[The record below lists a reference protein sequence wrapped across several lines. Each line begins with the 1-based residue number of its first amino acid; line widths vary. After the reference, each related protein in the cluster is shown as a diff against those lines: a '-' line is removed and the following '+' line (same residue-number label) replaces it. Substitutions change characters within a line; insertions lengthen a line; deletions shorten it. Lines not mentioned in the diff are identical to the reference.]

1 MREGC
6 GVEVE
11 LHPVLLT
18 PFHPAL
24 EVSRLNLVT
33 VNVLALEITVD
44 LVQVQTLCSTEEA
57 LHELDVAAEL
67 VDVAGAARV
76 VAGRLDSACE
86 GGVVL
91 EAHHVVSLPALEGD
105 RGLLKK
111 LYRFVCVHAD
121 GGVTLFGHLIGLGYQ
136 ILVHI
141 IFSL

>member
-1 MREGC
+1 M
-6 GVEVE
+6 
-11 LHPVLLT
+11 
-18 PFHPAL
+18 
-24 EVSRLNLVT
+24 SRLNLVT

-91 EAHHVVSLPALEGD
+91 EVVSLPALEGD